1 MRLFSL
7 QNLRLFGFYLFLI
20 AFACLPIWSV
30 ERFINQDGS
39 PHVYNTHI
47 MLELLKENPNIT
59 QFYALNSVPIPNLTG
74 YWLLAELLVF
84 LSVATATKLVVTLTF
99 AAFVA
104 AVGWLRFQTA
114 GREDLKTSLLLGSAL
129 AFNWMWFLGFYNF
142 IIGVVGFIFTLG
154 LYWQWRENLNF
165 RRSFVL
171 AILLI
176 FVFFS
181 HLISF
186 LILSASLLILSIF
199 VSRSILKRTLI
210 WMSAAFLPVFPFV
223 IGYKLLSETAGGGL
237 SPVWQHL
244 SNPLSMS
251 NWILQLQAADPFLL
265 LSHKA
270 LPFIETNSI
279 VFAFFSPVLWLAAAL
294 FCLLLGSFI
303 RQKSAIFSGRY
314 LPFALLTTFS
324 IIFWIFAP
332 DDFGKSHGA
341 FLRKRV
347 LLCGLV
353 CFVPLFRTEIS
364 PRLKKTAQ
372 VCLVFII
379 IFQTATLWEYVLWA
393 NKLGRE
399 YLAAGQAIE
408 NTDSL
413 GSIVLIED
421 GCRFKANPLTNM
433 NTLLGVGKNTRVWD
447 NYEIGYY
454 LFPVIAR
461 NSADRQFVFNFRES
475 NTINLCNPSEIDE
488 KFSRLDSLLNL
499 HHDKIK
505 VMLVWNGDERVHF
518 ILSKWYEDKPYFQN
532 GRVALF
538 HHR

>member
-1 MRLFSL
+1 MRLFSS
-7 QNLRLFGFYLFLI
+7 QNFRLFGFYLFLI

-39 PHVYNTHI
+39 PHVYNAHI
-47 MLELLKENPNIT
+47 MLGLLKDNSSIT
-59 QFYALNSVPIPNLTG
+59 QIYALNSVPIPNLTG
-74 YWLLAELLVF
+74 YLLLTGLLIFFSAAIV
-84 LSVATATKLVVTLTF
+84 TKLVVTLTF

-104 AVGWLRFQTA
+104 GVGWLRFQTA
-114 GREDLKTSLLLGSAL
+114 GREDLKTSLLIGAAL

-165 RRSFVL
+165 WRSFVL
-171 AILLI
+171 SILLI

-186 LILSASLLILSIF
+186 GMLAASLLILSFF
-199 VSRSILKRTLI
+199 VPRSILKRTLL

-223 IGYKLLSETAGGGL
+223 IGYKLLSETAGGSL

-244 SNPLSMS
+244 LNPLSMS
-251 NWILQLQAADPFLL
+251 NWILHLQAADPFLL
-265 LSHKA
+265 LSHRA

-279 VFAFFSPVLWLAAAL
+279 VFAVFSPVLWLAAAL
-294 FCLLLGSFI
+294 FCLSPGIFT
-303 RQKSAIFSGRY
+303 RQKNSIFSGQY

-324 IIFWIFAP
+324 IIFWMFAP

-341 FLRKRV
+341 FLRERV

-364 PRLKKTAQ
+364 PRLKKAAQ
-372 VCLVFII
+372 VFLIFII
-379 IFQTATLWEYVLWA
+379 IFQTASVWEYAFWA
-393 NKLGRE
+393 NKLGQE

-413 GSIVLIED
+413 GSIVLIEN
-421 GCRFKANPLTNM
+421 GCRFRANPLVNM
-433 NTLLGVGKNTRVWD
+433 NTLLGVGKNTRVLD
-447 NYEIGYY
+447 NYQIGYY

-461 NSADRQFVFNFRES
+461 NPADRQFVFDFSES
-475 NTINLCNPSEIDE
+475 NAINLCNSPEIDE

-505 VMLVWNGDERVHF
+505 VMLVWNGDERVHA

>member
-1 MRLFSL
+1 MRLFSP
-7 QNLRLFGFYLFLI
+7 QNLPLLGFYIFLI
-20 AFACLPIWSV
+20 VFACLPIWSF

-39 PHVYNTHI
+39 PHVYNAYI
-47 MLELLKENPNIT
+47 MLELLKDNTSIK
-59 QFYALNSVPIPNLTG
+59 QIYALNSVPIPNLTG
-74 YWLLAELLVF
+74 YFLLAGLLVF
-84 LSVATATKLVVTLTF
+84 FSAATVTKLIVTFTF

-104 AVGWLRFQTA
+104 AVGWLRFRTA
-114 GREDLKTSLLLGSAL
+114 GREGLKTSLLLGTAL

-154 LYWQWRENLNF
+154 LFWKWRENLNL

-171 AILLI
+171 SILLV

-181 HLISF
+181 HLIGF
-186 LILSASLLILSIF
+186 GMLAASLLILSIF
-199 VSRSILKRTLI
+199 VSRSILRKTLI
-210 WMSAAFLPVFPFV
+210 WTLAAFLPVLPFI
-223 IGYKLLSETAGGGL
+223 IGYKLLSDTEGGGL

-244 SNPLSMS
+244 SNPLSLS
-251 NWILQLQAADPFLL
+251 NWILQLQGADPFLL

-270 LPFIETNSI
+270 LPFVETESV
-279 VFAFFSPVLWLAAAL
+279 VFAVFSSVLLLAAAL
-294 FCLLLGSFI
+294 ICLLLGTFI
-303 RQKSAIFSGRY
+303 RQKQSVFSGQY
-314 LPFALLTTFS
+314 LPFVLLTSFS
-324 IIFWIFAP
+324 IIFWVIAP
-332 DDFGKSHGA
+332 DDFGKSHGG
-341 FLRKRV
+341 FLRERV

-364 PRLKKTAQ
+364 SHLKKAAQ

-379 IFQTATLWEYVLWA
+379 IFQTAALWEYAIWA
-393 NKLGRE
+393 NRLGEE
-399 YLAAGQAIE
+399 YLAAEQAIE

-421 GCRFKANPLTNM
+421 GCRFRANPMVNM
-433 NTLLGVGKNTRVWD
+433 NTLLGVSKNARVWD

-461 NSADRQFVFNFRES
+461 NPADRQFVFDFSGS
-475 NTINLCNPSEIDE
+475 NAINLCNPPEINE

-505 VMLVWNGDERVHF
+505 VMLVWNGDERVSA
-518 ILSKWYEDKPYFQN
+518 ILNKWYEDKPYFQN
-532 GRVALF
+532 GGVALF
-538 HHR
+538 RHK